1 MSRCHIAEI
10 NSGDYAFADPRDASA
25 FLLLAARSRRVDGS
39 RWEGYTFDQAAPPL
53 LDAVFVS
60 DVSEPVSARVADA
73 LADALTDEIPF

>member
-10 NSGDYAFADPRDASA
+10 NSGDYAFEDPRDASA
-25 FLLLAARSRRVDGS
+25 FLLAARSRRVNGS

-53 LDAVFVS
+53 LDVVFVS

-73 LADALTDEIPF
+73 LAALDAEIPF